1 MRFLLYRVRNWDC
14 VGKILSMLSSLLLLL
29 LLLLL
34 KKLLLRVGKECP
46 QLL

>member
-29 LLLLL
+29 LLLP